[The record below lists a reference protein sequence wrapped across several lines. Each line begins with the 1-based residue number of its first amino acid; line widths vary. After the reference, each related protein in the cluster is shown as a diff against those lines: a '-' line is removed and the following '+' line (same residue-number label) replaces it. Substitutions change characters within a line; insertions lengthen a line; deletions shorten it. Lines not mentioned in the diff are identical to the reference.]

1 MAYSAI
7 SYKPYSMPKNMK
19 NFCKIFFITLIL
31 GLFLFLPQVNAVSS
45 LNNVRLDIQPRTL
58 GALSSWTISFEMPKT
73 SKVGFIE
80 ISLGQSLPS
89 LASSTVTVS
98 GLSGG
103 RAVVGKT
110 NPNCVSNCDDIK
122 YFFNSLTEI
131 KENTKIVF
139 TINSVRNPY
148 SGEKTGLSFINVFSS
163 LSPQRNLLYASTNIF
178 LPLTSEPSDEDLIP
192 PSATSEAPTSEGIY
206 GIVLND
212 LFYQQGAKTTR
223 LSAIKDPAKVQ
234 NFTLD
239 LLGKEMI
246 TFKGIIN
253 LLDQNSIKLITNL
266 SEHMTFEHLN
276 FMVGENLMKHFAVPL
291 EITYYDVPFVY
302 NPDVYKD
309 EEIILT
315 KDQLT
320 NYKFYIID
328 NKTQVSF
335 IIKEAGAYKLIPRF
349 EAYITDNQVIKTEKG
364 LTTFSGRISDPKA
377 VITIKL
383 NSNEV
388 KNAVSKIEPTTGS
401 FSFALDLSEGT
412 NIIEIDAISE
422 YGKVEGIKKIVQYYS
437 TLKQPTQEQEG
448 INPVNVAAIIL
459 AVVAIL
465 LIWALH
471 STHKRKRYSR

>member
-1 MAYSAI
+1 MKKIYTTILI
-7 SYKPYSMPKNMK
+7 SLV
-19 NFCKIFFITLIL
+19 I
-31 GLFLFLPQVNAVSS
+31 GLFLFLPQANAVSS

-58 GALSSWTISFEMPKT
+58 GALSSWTVSFEMPQT
-73 SKVGFIE
+73 AKVGFVE
-80 ISLGQSLPS
+80 ISLGGSLPS

-103 RAVVGKT
+103 RVVVGKT

-122 YFFNSLTEI
+122 YFFNTLTEI
-131 KENTKIVF
+131 KANTKIVF
-139 TINSVRNPY
+139 TVNSVRNPI
-148 SGEKTGLSFINVFSS
+148 SGDKSGLSFINLFSS
-163 LSPQRNLLYASTNIF
+163 LSPQRDLLYASTNIF
-178 LPLTSEPSDEDLIP
+178 LPLMQEPTEEELIP

-239 LLGKEMI
+239 LLGKEMV
-246 TFKGIIN
+246 TFKGTIN
-253 LLDQNSIKLITNL
+253 LSDKNSIKFVTNL

-276 FMVGENLMKHFAVPL
+276 FIIDENLMKHFGVPL

-309 EEIILT
+309 EEITLT

-335 IIKEAGAYKLIPRF
+335 IIKEAGAYKLIPHF
-349 EAYITDNQVIKTEKG
+349 EVYITDNQVIKTDTN
-364 LTTFSGRISDPKA
+364 LATFSGRISDPKA
-377 VITIKL
+377 LINVKL

-388 KNAVSKIEPTTGS
+388 KGAVSGVEPATGS
-401 FSFALDLSEGT
+401 FSFAVNLSEGT
-412 NIIEIDAISE
+412 NIIEIAATSE
-422 YGKVEGIKKIVQYYS
+422 FGKIEEIKKIVQFYS
-437 TLKQPTQEQEG
+437 TLKQPTQEKEG
-448 INPVNVAAIIL
+448 ISPINIAAVIL

-471 STHKRKRYSR
+471 STRKRKRYSK